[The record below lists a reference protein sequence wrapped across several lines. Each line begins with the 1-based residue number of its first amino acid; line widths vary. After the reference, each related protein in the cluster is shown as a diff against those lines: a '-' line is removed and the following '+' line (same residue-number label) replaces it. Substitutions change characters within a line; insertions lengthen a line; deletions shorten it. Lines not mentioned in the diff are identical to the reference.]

1 MKISFVNIILF
12 VHPVFGRNLTLDEN
26 VPNLNNSSSIL
37 LEAGSN
43 IHEVRVLPD
52 LLDLPSIR
60 DPPDPPLLRD
70 PLDFPS
76 IRDPLDFP
84 SIRDQGILRN
94 GKQLFEK

>member
-1 MKISFVNIILF
+1 MKISFVNIIIF
-12 VHPVFGRNLTLDEN
+12 IHPVVFGRNLTLDEN

-60 DPPDPPLLRD
+60 D
-70 PLDFPS
+70 
-76 IRDPLDFP
+76 
-84 SIRDQGILRN
+84 QGILRN